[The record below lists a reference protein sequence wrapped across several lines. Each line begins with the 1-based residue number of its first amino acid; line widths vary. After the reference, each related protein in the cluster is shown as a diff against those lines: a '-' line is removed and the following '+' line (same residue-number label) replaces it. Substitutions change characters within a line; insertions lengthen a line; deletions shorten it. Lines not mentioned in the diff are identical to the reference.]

1 MLLGR
6 VVFFV
11 HFALCAVV
19 ECQKEYLAC
28 DEVLAVLCVWS
39 KMQIFCVWSIRCYC
53 PPKPHYLASL
63 KFRMVLRSLYR
74 LTQVILQYDLGL
86 EYDLGEQL
94 NGQLNGWVLLLSG
107 GPDAGD
113 SDKPGQVVWDDETD
127 GVSYNY
133 TFFHLSLF
141 FASLYIMMTLTHWYR
156 LVLYSLSLRSR
167 R

>member
-1 MLLGR
+1 VLLGR

-28 DEVLAVLCVWS
+28 DEVLALLSVWS

-94 NGQLNGWVLLLSG
+94 NGQLNGCYCY
-107 GPDAGD
+107 
-113 SDKPGQVVWDDETD
+113 QVVRMLVTQTSQARLC
-127 GVSYNY
+127 G
-133 TFFHLSLF
+133 
-141 FASLYIMMTLTHWYR
+141 MMR
-156 LVLYSLSLRSR
+156 LMECHIITRSFTCHYFLRHCTS
-167 R
+167 